1 MDKQIDSWNLT
12 QIFLNNHNRKKP
24 YIDTLTVLK
33 VLDDQDYKIVSLK
46 IEISRL
52 ENQLNNRSMQID
64 ALQNNEN
71 HIDKYDTYITHQT
84 NEHK

>member
-1 MDKQIDSWNLT
+1 MDKQIDSWNLK
-12 QIFLNNHNRKKP
+12 QIFMNSQNRKKP

-52 ENQLNNRSMQID
+52 EQELD
-64 ALQNNEN
+64 N
-71 HIDKYDTYITHQT
+71 H
-84 NEHK
+84 

>member
-1 MDKQIDSWNLT
+1 MDKQIESWNLT
-12 QIFLNNHNRKKP
+12 QIFVNNHNRRKP

-52 ENQLNNRSMQID
+52 ENQLSNR
-64 ALQNNEN
+64 
-71 HIDKYDTYITHQT
+71 
-84 NEHK
+84 